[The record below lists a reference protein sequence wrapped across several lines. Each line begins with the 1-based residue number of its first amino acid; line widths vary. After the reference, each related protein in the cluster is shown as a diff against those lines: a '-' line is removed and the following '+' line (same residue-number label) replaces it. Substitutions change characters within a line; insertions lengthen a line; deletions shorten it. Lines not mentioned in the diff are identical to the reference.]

1 MNRIKPLTR
10 LFSEE
15 KMTKYVPDLVF
26 HGEWLSQNCKSF
38 RTLQRIPPAGHVDS
52 GHEHFMSIR
61 NLCVMDEGFGDD
73 SRFQKALL
81 LKFDSLRYQDLSILD
96 FLSPANFKEAIFR
109 STTTD
114 DAQGFMRT
122 ALENYQLFG
131 VTFSH
136 PDFSTALEPIIASL
150 RKDYRVWS
158 RIQDD
163 YLMYRVSLMFELFSE
178 DVCRQ
183 SKSPTFP
190 DRAFPDGKG
199 CAALLQD
206 YADTFTKSA
215 AAADKGDDGWTI
227 DGHFSFYTPN
237 GLANDMKFR
246 SRKRSAA
253 PQPLVGD
260 ISEQPTSPPPADVKA
275 RTPFK
280 CMFCVANTL
289 GVLNAKGDLI
299 TCKNLPGVSHVTDMS
314 QLTKNAATKGA
325 TANSKTLTSSTD
337 SWPRSTHSQ
346 GSAQ

>member
-163 YLMYRVSLMFELFSE
+163 YLMYRVSLMFELFF
-178 DVCRQ
+178 R
-183 SKSPTFP
+183 
-190 DRAFPDGKG
+190 G
-199 CAALLQD
+199 CVPPEQES
-206 YADTFTKSA
+206 YVPGSC
-215 AAADKGDDGWTI
+215 I
-227 DGHFSFYTPN
+227 PRRE
-237 GLANDMKFR
+237 GLR
-246 SRKRSAA
+246 S
-253 PQPLVGD
+253 
-260 ISEQPTSPPPADVKA
+260 
-275 RTPFK
+275 
-280 CMFCVANTL
+280 
-289 GVLNAKGDLI
+289 
-299 TCKNLPGVSHVTDMS
+299 
-314 QLTKNAATKGA
+314 
-325 TANSKTLTSSTD
+325 SST
-337 SWPRSTHSQ
+337 RLRRHLHQ
-346 GSAQ
+346 KRRGGG